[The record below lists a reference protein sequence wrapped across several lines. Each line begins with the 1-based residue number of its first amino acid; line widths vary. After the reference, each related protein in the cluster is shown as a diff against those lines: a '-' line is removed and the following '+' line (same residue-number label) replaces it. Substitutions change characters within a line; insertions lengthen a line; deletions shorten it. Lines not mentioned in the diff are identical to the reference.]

1 MITREPRLTTRGDCI
16 VAVAAEMGA
25 SDLDTTM
32 KAAMRSRDAKIKLVL
47 EAGKIVFEISGRGD
61 PGLTLTHMNDMVA
74 RKSSYICDRTVMV
87 RADKAACDIPTPL
100 LRLLKEP
107 ERAVNLELVV
117 ETSRI
122 EIICDT

>member
-25 SDLDTTM
+25 SDLDSTM

-47 EAGKIVFEISGRGD
+47 EAGGIVFEISGKGD
-61 PGLTLTHMNDMVA
+61 PRLTLTHMNDMVA
-74 RKSSYICDRTVMV
+74 RKSNYICDRTVMV
-87 RADKAACDIPTPL
+87 RADKAACDIPPAL
-100 LRLLKEP
+100 VRLLKEP

-117 ETSRI
+117 ETSEDRNNL
-122 EIICDT
+122 

>member
-16 VAVAAEMGA
+16 VAVAAEMGVGG
-25 SDLDTTM
+25 LDSTM

-47 EAGKIVFEISGRGD
+47 RAGGIVFEISGRGD

-87 RADKAACDIPTPL
+87 RADKAACDIPPPL

-122 EIICDT
+122 ATICDT

>member
-16 VAVAAEMGA
+16 VAVAAEVGVGG
-25 SDLDTTM
+25 LDSTM
-32 KAAMRSRDAKIKLVL
+32 KAAMRSRDAKIKLFL
-47 EAGKIVFEISGRGD
+47 KAGDVVFAVSGRGD

-74 RKSSYICDRTVMV
+74 RKSSYFCDRTVMV
-87 RADKAACDIPTPL
+87 RADKAACDIPPPL

-117 ETSRI
+117 ETSEDRNNL
-122 EIICDT
+122 